1 MASAT
6 ITDAAEP
13 TVLVTRPTLLVAI
26 GRQRVGKTTF
36 LKSLA
41 EITAQQGGRPEIW
54 NTESMNRSHTL
65 SSLGPQVLEAD
76 SMSPTGQAAWLE
88 GQIEKL
94 VESRHDAI
102 LDIGGGWTAMHELIR
117 SSPLVAALDE
127 LGVSLVTI
135 FMIGMENADIDYLQY
150 LQEQQGFLPRRTA
163 IVINEGLLPVGI
175 DTPQAVS
182 QILENEA
189 VLNALDRGAAHGV
202 FPAING
208 LKKIAD
214 RGQSFMDFAAN
225 KPVPGQP
232 KSSVFDRLRVN
243 RWLKRDVPLFLR
255 DLGADYLP
263 RMPKGLPDVVMEN
276 V

>member
-6 ITDAAEP
+6 TTDAAKP
-13 TVLVTRPTLLVAI
+13 SAVTTRPTLLVAI

-41 EITAQQGGRPEIW
+41 EITAQQGGKPEIW
-54 NTESMNRSHTL
+54 NTDSMNRSHTI
-65 SSLGPQVLEAD
+65 SSLGSHVLEAD
-76 SMSPTGQAAWLE
+76 STSPSGQAAWLE
-88 GQIEKL
+88 EQIERL
-94 VESRHDAI
+94 VETRQDAI

-117 SSPLVAALDE
+117 TSPLVAALDE
-127 LGVSLVTI
+127 LGISLVTI
-135 FMIGMENADIDYLQY
+135 FMIGMENADIDYLQD
-150 LQEQQGFLPRRTA
+150 LQEQHGFLPPRTA
-163 IVINEGLLPVGI
+163 IVINEGLLPVGM
-175 DTPQAVS
+175 DTARAVS
-182 QILENEA
+182 EILENRA

-202 FPAING
+202 FPAVNG

-232 KSSVFDRLRVN
+232 KSSVFDRLRIN
-243 RWLKRDVPLFLR
+243 RWLKREVPLFMR
-255 DLGADYLP
+255 DLGPEYLP